1 MKRSLGNKKK
11 RKAARPT
18 DVSSTVERPR
28 NARATGTIIL
38 HIFWGL
44 VVTFILLLTKE
55 WLEVTPIGERLKSNT
70 YDLLQER
77 LSSAINNEDLPVV
90 VVDISESDALKQK
103 ASDGGDAVTP
113 REPLI
118 KLITAI
124 AKQKPRAIGVDVD
137 FSPEQGRYLTRTDP
151 EFFAACLRLR
161 DVTNVP
167 IFLGIFRSQTLPPDT
182 WLGSRDYEP
191 LAASIV
197 VPNDFKKMAQWMQVY
212 GDTPRKVPT
221 LSAALADAF
230 YKSDWQPPRLLRWV
244 LVSTEE
250 KKLAPRIKV
259 AEFLIDYSPLDAL
272 DKETMRLK
280 ALVKQPEV
288 ASELREEL
296 TDKIVLIG
304 GATLGKESDT
314 FVAPNRSSPIPGV
327 YVHACAAY
335 TLIKGPLY
343 EWKPTIRLTL
353 DILLSAI
360 VFGIVIA
367 VTEYY
372 RLRTDRIVAT
382 RRLGVAVALSIACV
396 LVVVGVGLVPRTR
409 IMWDDFLLVIVVVLV
424 HPSVE
429 DGAGKLWAW
438 LRNGWRLAWRKLV
451 FSDKKGNVK

>member
-1 MKRSLGNKKK
+1 MKRFPGKKK
-11 RKAARPT
+11 SRAARVT
-18 DVSSTVERPR
+18 DVSSTVEKQRD
-28 NARATGTIIL
+28 AGACETIVL

-55 WLEVTPIGERLKSNT
+55 WLEVTPVGERLKANT

-77 LSSAINNEDLPVV
+77 LSSALNKDDLPVA
-90 VVDISESDALKQK
+90 VVDISESDALKPK
-103 ASDGGDAVTP
+103 RSDAVTP

-118 KLITAI
+118 KLMTAI

-137 FSPEQGRYLTRTDP
+137 FSPEQGMYLTPADP
-151 EFFAACLRLR
+151 EFFAACLRLGE
-161 DVTNVP
+161 VTNVP
-167 IFLGIFRSQTLPPDT
+167 IFLGIFRSQALPADA

-191 LAASIV
+191 LAASII
-197 VPNDFKKMAQWMQVY
+197 VPTDFKKMAQWMQVY
-212 GDTPRKVPT
+212 GDTSRKVPT

-230 YKSDWQPPRLLRWV
+230 HKSDRQPPRLLRWL

-250 KKLAPRIKV
+250 KKLAPTTKV

-272 DKETMRLK
+272 DQETTRLK

-296 TDKIVLIG
+296 TDKIVVIG

-360 VFGIVIA
+360 VFGIVVA

-372 RLRTDRIVAT
+372 RLRTDSIVAT
-382 RRLGVAVALSIACV
+382 RRLGVAVALLIACV
-396 LVVVGVGLVPRTR
+396 VFVVGVALIPRTR
-409 IMWDDFLLVIVVVLV
+409 IMWDDFLLVIFVVLV

-451 FSDKKGNVK
+451 LSDKKGNIK